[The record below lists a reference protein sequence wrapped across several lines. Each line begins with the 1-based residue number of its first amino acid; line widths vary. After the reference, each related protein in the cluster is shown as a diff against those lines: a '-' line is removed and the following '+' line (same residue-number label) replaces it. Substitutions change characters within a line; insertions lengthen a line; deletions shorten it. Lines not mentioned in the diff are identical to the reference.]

1 MTTSTPTTTTPARDT
16 PARSPGLT
24 WWQATATG
32 AVAATAVNLVIL
44 LIAQAADASLVLRQP
59 GAASHEITAGGVIIS
74 SAIPMTAGIV
84 LATLL
89 ALLWSGFLRLAQVVG
104 GGLALLTVA
113 GPINSHT
120 DTVTQVALAVMH
132 VVVGVTVVLALE
144 AIRRRRKA
152 TAST

>member
-1 MTTSTPTTTTPARDT
+1 MTISTQATTTPARDV

-24 WWQATATG
+24 WWQAAAAS

-44 LIAQAADASLVLRQP
+44 LIARAADASLALRQR
-59 GAASHEITAGGVIIS
+59 GAANHEIAAGDVIIS
-74 SAIPMTAGIV
+74 SAIPMTGGIV

-89 ALLWSGFLRLAQVVG
+89 ALLWAGFLRLAQVVG

-113 GPINSHT
+113 GPISSDT
-120 DTVTQVALAVMH
+120 DRVTQVSLAVMH